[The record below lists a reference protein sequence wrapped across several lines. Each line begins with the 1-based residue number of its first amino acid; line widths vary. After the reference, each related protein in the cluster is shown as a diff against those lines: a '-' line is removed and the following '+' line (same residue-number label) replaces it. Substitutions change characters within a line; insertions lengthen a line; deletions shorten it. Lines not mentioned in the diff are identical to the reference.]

1 VALQWPV
8 GWLADKVNERVLIF
22 CCVGGAG
29 LCLALLPLA
38 VADIALRLPLCFVG
52 GGLTMSLS
60 TLGLVA
66 VGRTYSGGL
75 LAVMSTWFSVLY
87 EVGATIGPVIAGMA
101 MVRLGAD
108 GLPLT
113 LALACAIVCIL
124 FLIGAD
130 RVRAITAPNGAAA
143 DGARLRPAP

>member
-1 VALQWPV
+1 
-8 GWLADKVNERVLIF
+8 
-22 CCVGGAG
+22 
-29 LCLALLPLA
+29 
-38 VADIALRLPLCFVG
+38 
-52 GGLTMSLS
+52 MSLS

-87 EVGATIGPVIAGMA
+87 EVGATVGPVIAGMA

-113 LALACAIVCIL
+113 LALACGHRLHPVPDRRRPD
-124 FLIGAD
+124 AD
-130 RVRAITAPNGAAA
+130 ESRPPTAPA
-143 DGARLRPAP
+143 LHPAPDAGQRRVTEWSWHRSRRRRSS

>member
-1 VALQWPV
+1 VAFQWPV
-8 GWLADKVNERVLIF
+8 GWLADKISERLLIF
-22 CCVGGAG
+22 CIGGAG
-29 LCLALLPLA
+29 LCLALVPLA
-38 VADIALRLPLCFVG
+38 VADIALRLPLCFVA
-52 GGLTMSLS
+52 GGLIMSVS

-101 MVRLGAD
+101 MVRLGAN

-113 LALACAIVCIL
+113 LALAGGIVLIL
-124 FLIGAD
+124 LLIGAD
-130 RVRAITAPNGAAA
+130 RTRTSAAA
-143 DGARLRPAP
+143 AAPRLHPAP